1 MQFKEE
7 HMGTRFLLTSL
18 AFLALTAC
26 ADDSAD
32 HDGDGK
38 VSAKERAAEMASDGF
53 IPMQSGRW
61 ETKFVFDDIDVPTL
75 GKNKKQQIMDE
86 IAKIASSASC
96 LSPEEAKNPG
106 ADFFG
111 GSGAENCTYKTFD
124 LSGQDARMSLICTM
138 EGIGS
143 VDMDLNGAMAADKFD
158 FDTNVTMRL
167 PMVGKVALK
176 GKAQGRYTGACVS
189 EK

>member
-1 MQFKEE
+1 
-7 HMGTRFLLTSL
+7 MGSRLLLTGL
-18 AFLALTAC
+18 AFLALSAC

-38 VSAKERAAEMASDGF
+38 VSVKERAAEMASDGF

-61 ETKFVFDDIDVPTL
+61 ETKFVFTDIDVPTL

-86 IAKIASSASC
+86 IAKIASSESC

-111 GSGAENCTYKTFD
+111 GKGAENCTYKTFD
-124 LSGQDARMSLICTM
+124 LSGQDARMSLVCNM
-138 EGIGS
+138 QGIGS
-143 VDMDLNGAMAADKFD
+143 VDIDLNGAMASDNFD
-158 FDTNVTMRL
+158 FATNVAMRL
-167 PMVGKVALK
+167 PMVGKVALT
-176 GKAQGRYTGACVS
+176 GKAQGHYAGTCKGD
-189 EK
+189 E

>member
-1 MQFKEE
+1 MS
-7 HMGTRFLLTSL
+7 TRFFWVGV

-26 ADDSAD
+26 ADDSSD

-38 VSAKERAAEMASDGF
+38 VSAKERATEMATDGF

-61 ETKFVFDDIDVPTL
+61 ETKFVFNDIDVPTL

-96 LSPEEAKNPG
+96 LSPEDAKNPG

-111 GSGAENCTYKTFD
+111 GKGAENCTYKTFD
-124 LSGQDARMSLICTM
+124 LSGQNARMKLVCSM

-143 VDMDLNGAMAADKFD
+143 VDMDLNGSMGADSFNFD
-158 FDTNVTMRL
+158 SNVAMRL
-167 PMVGKVALK
+167 PMVGKVSLT
-176 GKAQGRYTGACVS
+176 GTAQGRYAGACKGD
-189 EK
+189 E